1 MMRSNNYTRGNIFRD
16 RKSVNIFL
24 EKHFENTIDIVGAE
38 AFLVAVAKQEN
49 SEGAIS
55 SDLVYLGVTNR
66 EIFLFGTDEPIL
78 KVPFEKIKSFSFEEI
93 LDFTYYFPPQ
103 IPPKRAGLFE
113 LIWENSD
120 GLSRTVTIMFPPPA
134 LLGFEL
140 EYPYQQVHKKLSEI
154 NKLQPF
160 YSIEKSSELK
170 YLCEYFLKVGI
181 PNEINTEPC
190 EVNEYLGYK

>member
-1 MMRSNNYTRGNIFRD
+1 VIRTDNYTRSNVYRD
-16 RKSVNIFL
+16 RKSIAIFL
-24 EKHFENTIDIVGAE
+24 EKYFEETKDIVGAE
-38 AFLVAVAKQEN
+38 AFLIAVAKQEDPK
-49 SEGAIS
+49 GAIS
-55 SDLVYLGVTNR
+55 SDLVYLGVSNK

-78 KVPFEKIKSFSFEEI
+78 RVPFEKIKSFSFEEI
-93 LDFTYYFPPQ
+93 SDFTYYFPPQ

-134 LLGFEL
+134 LLAFEL
-140 EYPYQQVHKKLSEI
+140 EYPYQQVHKKLSEM

-160 YSIEKSSELK
+160 YSIEKSAELP
-170 YLCEYFLKVGI
+170 YLCDYLLKVGI
-181 PNEINTEPC
+181 PNEVNTEPC

>member
-1 MMRSNNYTRGNIFRD
+1 MRADNYTRGNVYRD
-16 RKSVNIFL
+16 RKSINLFL
-24 EKHFENTIDIVGAE
+24 EKHFEDTKVIVGAE
-38 AFLVAVAKQEN
+38 AFLIAVAKQEK

-55 SDLVYLGVTNR
+55 SDLVYLGVSDK

-78 KVPFEKIKSFSFEEI
+78 RVPFEKIKGFSFEEI
-93 LDFTYYFPPQ
+93 SDFTYYFPPQ

-134 LLGFEL
+134 LLSFEL
-140 EYPYQQVHKKLSEI
+140 EFPYEQVHKKLSKI

-160 YSIEKSSELK
+160 YSTEKSTELP
-170 YLCEYFLKVGI
+170 YLCEYLLKVGI
-181 PNEINTEPC
+181 PNEVNTEPC
-190 EVNEYLGYK
+190 EVNEYLGYD

>member
-1 MMRSNNYTRGNIFRD
+1 MIRTDNYTRGNVYRD
-16 RKSVNIFL
+16 RKSIDLFL
-24 EKHFENTIDIVGAE
+24 KNHFENTKDIVGAE
-38 AFLVAVAKQEN
+38 AFLIAVAKQEE

-55 SDLVYLGVTNR
+55 SDLVYLGVTDK

-78 KVPFEKIKSFSFEEI
+78 RVPFEKIKSFSFEEI
-93 LDFTYYFPPQ
+93 MDSNYYFPPQ

-134 LLGFEL
+134 LFGFEL
-140 EYPYQQVHKKLSEI
+140 EYPYQQVHNRLTEI

-160 YSIEKSSELK
+160 YSTQKSADLP
-170 YLCEYFLKVGI
+170 YLCEYLLKVGI
-181 PNEINTEPC
+181 PNEVNTESC
-190 EVNEYLGYK
+190 EINEYLGFN